1 MPSREEIAG
10 WLREAALIVDY
21 TVAIDTPGP
30 IKKSVFHQRASQV
43 EAMRCENCSY
53 YQNPVQNLGWCEQ
66 HQERFHPGEGCFFW
80 ELKEK

>member
-43 EAMRCENCSY
+43 EAMRCENCNKVSDCVAY
-53 YQNPVQNLGWCEQ
+53 LVMGQVAKD
-66 HQERFHPGEGCFFW
+66 FGCLLW
-80 ELKEK
+80 KSKEDSNNE